1 MQRRNEK
8 SSSEAAEEEED
19 EAEDM
24 RSSSSRRYDC
34 SGGHLDFH
42 NALDVKVRKCN
53 FDTSISIF

>member
-1 MQRRNEK
+1 MQRRNER
-8 SSSEAAEEEED
+8 SSSEAAEEED

-24 RSSSSRRYDC
+24 RSSSRRYDC